1 MEVREDQ
8 VKLVLQAM
16 VVLAAVAEPVM
27 LDLGQ
32 VALVVV
38 VVVILVE
45 VVHVEVLIGV
55 LAEVADL
62 TAHLAPMHLI
72 LLV

>member
-1 MEVREDQ
+1 VEV
-8 VKLVLQAM
+8 VIPV
-16 VVLAAVAEPVM
+16 AAVA
-27 LDLGQ
+27 
-32 VALVVV
+32 
-38 VVVILVE
+38 VVILVE
-45 VVHVEVLIGV
+45 VVHVESLIGV

>member
-8 VKLVLQAM
+8 VKLLLQAM
-16 VVLAAVAEPVM
+16 VVLVAVAVADTAAAIQVVLAAVA
-27 LDLGQ
+27 
-32 VALVVV
+32 A
-38 VVVILVE
+38 VILVE
-45 VVHVEVLIGV
+45 VVRVVRRSGV

-62 TAHLAPMHLI
+62 TAHLAPIHLI